1 MSAEADG
8 LSVAVTEDGETVA
21 AVGIMGDPREVDRR
35 KEELIAVLARHR
47 AAWGARRA
55 VAESG
60 GAAGSG

>member
-1 MSAEADG
+1 VSAEADG

-35 KEELIAVLARHR
+35 KEELIAVLTRHR
-47 AAWGARRA
+47 ARWARRA

-60 GAAGSG
+60 GTAGNG